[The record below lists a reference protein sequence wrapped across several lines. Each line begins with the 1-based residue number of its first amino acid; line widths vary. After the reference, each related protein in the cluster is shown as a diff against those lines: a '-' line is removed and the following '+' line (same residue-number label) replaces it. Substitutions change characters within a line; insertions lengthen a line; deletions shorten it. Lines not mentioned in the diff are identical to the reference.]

1 MKRSKKHQAS
11 KRSRTNK
18 KRVSQSPSRLAKRVS
33 QSPSRLAKRVLSPS
47 AKIKRRKPKSVPQP
61 LRNRHSLLGDR
72 RSADASKVQKDTS
85 TRVALP
91 IKKSRRNPL
100 RRSYLSKDLSELQL
114 SLHKKRPQA
123 PWISRLASPDRKKST
138 LLSPER
144 LRKSI
149 KVGHYYRSPRTECK
163 RHGYNQAKCNN
174 DPRCIMSARG
184 CQMATIG
191 VRHVIKK

>member
-1 MKRSKKHQAS
+1 MKRSKRHQAS

-18 KRVSQSPSRLAKRVS
+18 KRVSQSPSRLAKRV
-33 QSPSRLAKRVLSPS
+33 LSPS
-47 AKIKRRKPKSVPQP
+47 ANIKRRKPKS
-61 LRNRHSLLGDR
+61 
-72 RSADASKVQKDTS
+72 VQKDTS

-123 PWISRLASPDRKKST
+123 PWISRLASPDRKKSILPSEGRVQKST

-191 VRHVIKK
+191 VRHVVKK

>member
-1 MKRSKKHQAS
+1 MKRSKRHQAS

-18 KRVSQSPSRLAKRVS
+18 KRVSQSPSRSSLRAQKDTR
-33 QSPSRLAKRVLSPS
+33 RLAKRVLSPS
-47 AKIKRRKPKSVPQP
+47 ANIKRRKAKS
-61 LRNRHSLLGDR
+61 
-72 RSADASKVQKDTS
+72 VQKDTS
-85 TRVALP
+85 TRVSLP
-91 IKKSRRNPL
+91 TKKSRRNPL

-123 PWISRLASPDRKKST
+123 PWISRLATSQKSLERK
-138 LLSPER
+138 
-144 LRKSI
+144 KSI

-191 VRHVIKK
+191 VRHVVKK

>member
-1 MKRSKKHQAS
+1 MKRSKRVS
-11 KRSRTNK
+11 KS
-18 KRVSQSPSRLAKRVS
+18 KRVSNS
-33 QSPSRLAKRVLSPS
+33 KRVLSPS
-47 AKIKRRKPKSVPQP
+47 AKIKRRKSKSVKK
-61 LRNRHSLLGDR
+61 S
-72 RSADASKVQKDTS
+72 TS
-85 TRVALP
+85 TRTSLVVKKAPLP
-91 IKKSRRNPL
+91 LKKSRRNPL

-123 PWISRLASPDRKKST
+123 PWISRLTTTKSSPERKRST
-138 LLSPER
+138 LLTSSQLRGSASLAEARP
-144 LRKSI
+144 RKSI

-191 VRHVIKK
+191 VRHVVKK

>member
-1 MKRSKKHQAS
+1 MKRSK
-11 KRSRTNK
+11 
-18 KRVSQSPSRLAKRVS
+18 RVSKSNK
-33 QSPSRLAKRVLSPS
+33 KRVLSPS
-47 AKIKRRKPKSVPQP
+47 AKIKRRKPKSVKK
-61 LRNRHSLLGDR
+61 S
-72 RSADASKVQKDTS
+72 TS
-85 TRVALP
+85 TRAALVVKRSETKAP
-91 IKKSRRNPL
+91 LPFKKSRRNPL

-123 PWISRLASPDRKKST
+123 PWISRLTTTKSSPERKKST
-138 LLSPER
+138 LPTEAR

-149 KVGHYYRSPRTECK
+149 RVGHYYRSPRTECK

-191 VRHVIKK
+191 VRHIVKK

>member
-1 MKRSKKHQAS
+1 MFKAKEMKRSKRHQAS

-18 KRVSQSPSRLAKRVS
+18 KRV
-33 QSPSRLAKRVLSPS
+33 LSPS
-47 AKIKRRKPKSVPQP
+47 ANIKRRKAKSVPQP
-61 LRNRHSLLGDR
+61 R
-72 RSADASKVQKDTS
+72 RADARKVQKDTS
-85 TRVALP
+85 TRVSLP
-91 IKKSRRNPL
+91 TKKSRRNPL

-114 SLHKKRPQA
+114 RLHKKRPQA
-123 PWISRLASPDRKKST
+123 PWISRLASPERKKNILPSE
-138 LLSPER
+138 SR
-144 LRKSI
+144 VQKSI

-191 VRHVIKK
+191 VRHVVKR

>member
-1 MKRSKKHQAS
+1 MKRSKRHQAS
-11 KRSRTNK
+11 KRSRK
-18 KRVSQSPSRLAKRVS
+18 AKLSPSNK
-33 QSPSRLAKRVLSPS
+33 KRVLSPS
-47 AKIKRRKPKSVPQP
+47 AKMFRVKSK
-61 LRNRHSLLGDR
+61 SI
-72 RSADASKVQKDTS
+72 QKSTS
-85 TRVALP
+85 TRVSLP
-91 IKKSRRNPL
+91 TKKSRRNPL

-149 KVGHYYRSPRTECK
+149 KVGNYYRSPRTECK

-191 VRHVIKK
+191 VRHVVKK

>member
-1 MKRSKKHQAS
+1 MKRSKRVS
-11 KRSRTNK
+11 KL
-18 KRVSQSPSRLAKRVS
+18 KRVSNSRSLV
-33 QSPSRLAKRVLSPS
+33 AKRVLSPS
-47 AKIKRRKPKSVPQP
+47 AKIKRRKPKSVKK
-61 LRNRHSLLGDR
+61 S
-72 RSADASKVQKDTS
+72 TS
-85 TRVALP
+85 TRISYSRSLAAKPTSLVVKRIETKAPLP
-91 IKKSRRNPL
+91 LKKSRRNPL

-123 PWISRLASPDRKKST
+123 PWISRLTTTKS
-138 LLSPER
+138 SPER
-144 LRKSI
+144 KKSI

-191 VRHVIKK
+191 VRHVVKK

>member
-1 MKRSKKHQAS
+1 MKRSKRHQAS
-11 KRSRTNK
+11 KRSRANK
-18 KRVSQSPSRLAKRVS
+18 KRVSQSPSRS
-33 QSPSRLAKRVLSPS
+33 SPRAQKDTRRLAKRVLSPS
-47 AKIKRRKPKSVPQP
+47 AKIKRRKTKSIPQP
-61 LRNRHSLLGDR
+61 RK
-72 RSADASKVQKDTS
+72 ADASKVQKDTS

-138 LLSPER
+138 NISGDR
-144 LRKSI
+144 IQKSI

-184 CQMATIG
+184 CQMDTIG
-191 VRHVIKK
+191 VRHVVKK

>member
-1 MKRSKKHQAS
+1 MKRSKRVSKS
-11 KRSRTNK
+11 KRGSN
-18 KRVSQSPSRLAKRVS
+18 S
-33 QSPSRLAKRVLSPS
+33 KRVLSPS
-47 AKIKRRKPKSVPQP
+47 AKIKRRKTKSVKK
-61 LRNRHSLLGDR
+61 S
-72 RSADASKVQKDTS
+72 TS
-85 TRVALP
+85 TRISYSRSLAAKPTSLVVKRIETKEPLP
-91 IKKSRRNPL
+91 LKKSRRNPL

-123 PWISRLASPDRKKST
+123 PWISRLTTTKS
-138 LLSPER
+138 SPER
-144 LRKSI
+144 KKSI

-191 VRHVIKK
+191 VRHVVKK

>member
-1 MKRSKKHQAS
+1 MKRSKRHQAS

-18 KRVSQSPSRLAKRVS
+18 KRVS

-61 LRNRHSLLGDR
+61 R
-72 RSADASKVQKDTS
+72 RADASKVQKDTS

-123 PWISRLASPDRKKST
+123 PWISRLASPDRKKSI
-138 LLSPER
+138 LPSEGR
-144 LRKSI
+144 VRKSI

-184 CQMATIG
+184 CQMDTIG
-191 VRHVIKK
+191 VRHVVKK